1 MRDRFRNRDKTV
13 FFFLILLIAILL
25 LGIGYAILQDV
36 FSSWNNETEIS
47 TTNYKIYFVKS
58 SSSGA
63 GIHETSIDSSNPAKA
78 SFSVKDLVGY
88 NDTVTF
94 EYTIRNEE
102 DQDLDLDIVLSN
114 ISNQSHFS
122 IESNINELNKTT
134 IKPKEEKKLMIKVK
148 VTKVYTGKEET
159 IDATANIVIRAKGR
173 N

>member
-63 GIHETSIDSSNPAKA
+63 GTHKTSIDPSNPAKA

-102 DQDLDLDIVLSN
+102 DQNLDLDIVMSN
-114 ISNQSHFS
+114 ISNQSYFS
-122 IESNINELNKTT
+122 MESNIDELNKTT
-134 IKPKEEKKLMIKVK
+134 IKPKEEKKLIIKVK